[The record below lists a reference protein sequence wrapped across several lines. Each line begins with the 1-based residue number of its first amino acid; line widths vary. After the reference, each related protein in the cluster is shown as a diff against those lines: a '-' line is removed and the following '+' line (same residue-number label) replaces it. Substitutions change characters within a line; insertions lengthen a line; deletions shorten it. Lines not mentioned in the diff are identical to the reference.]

1 MISEFLL
8 DNESFSQN
16 SLARS
21 FLICALIFVGDFLR
35 ASVAGF
41 FRQLLQTLLSSLP
54 CVSFLTT
61 LKPASLV
68 LFMITWITV
77 DYVLVIK

>member
-41 FRQLLQTLLSSLP
+41 FRQLLQTLLSSLL
-54 CVSFLTT
+54 CVIPYNFKTSQFR
-61 LKPASLV
+61 
-68 LFMITWITV
+68 FIH
-77 DYVLVIK
+77 DYLDY